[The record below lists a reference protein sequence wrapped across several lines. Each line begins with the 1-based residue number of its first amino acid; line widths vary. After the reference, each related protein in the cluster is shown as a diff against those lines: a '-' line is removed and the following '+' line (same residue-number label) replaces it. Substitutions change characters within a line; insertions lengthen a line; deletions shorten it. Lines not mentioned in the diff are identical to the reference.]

1 MQSYAVRNRTLLS
14 AYNSQFFKLPT
25 LSVLVILIDGNKL
38 KINTDDYNWDYLP
51 TCVWDQWT
59 LAKIELPSPIRMA
72 GGWGSGLKTNWVDV

>member
-25 LSVLVILIDGNKL
+25 LSVLVILIDGNRL

-51 TCVWDQWT
+51 TCV
-59 LAKIELPSPIRMA
+59 
-72 GGWGSGLKTNWVDV
+72 